1 MFRRAGGWERG
12 TLPLFTLRVAR
23 HRMRTGS
30 AACFAK
36 PSVPQSGCTRC
47 RDQPRLEYSLACEH
61 LPPSSSLPP
70 RRRDAFSTSHQHVLS
85 IRERYRVS
93 PEVIAFRQKALPIT
107 SGLVSRPPTHRLR
120 LCAGLARKEILSPQ
134 HNGVYATRTAP
145 ARWPGRYAK
154 RMRPPRAHM
163 AVAIRPGNTPAAAS
177 TQLCCL
183 ECCVPTMAQST
194 NKSTNTQH
202 TPPSSRNPARSRMR
216 AR

>member
-1 MFRRAGGWERG
+1 MSRLEDAVAIVLAAGQG
-12 TLPLFTLRVAR
+12 T
-23 HRMRTGS
+23 RMRS
-30 AACFAK
+30 PLPK
-36 PSVPQSGCTRC
+36 PLVPLAGRSLVLWEL
-47 RDQPRLEYSLACEH
+47 DSLA
-61 LPPSSSLPP
+61 
-70 RRRDAFSTSHQHVLS
+70 DAGVGRAVVVVGT
-85 IRERYRVS
+85 
-93 PEVIAFRQKALPIT
+93 
-107 SGLVSRPPTHRLR
+107 
-120 LCAGLARKEILSPQ
+120 RKEILSPQ

-177 TQLCCL
+177 TQLCWL